1 MFTAKAKESPKGLE
15 DRDRRR
21 FHRWE
26 VCIPCN
32 VEWEDTIIRGQIANL
47 SYGGALITQVD
58 ALPSEGARVLLTF
71 QTRVGGGRLKNK
83 LVARVVYVIL
93 EAMEELI
100 SGSIGSFGVEFEEPP
115 EQMKG
120 KLLLLDNRKNE
131 DQIRSTKLDLTQFC
145 DHRNQF
151 KPVQLLTP
159 SAPTWLPRPAS
170 PAGHC

>member
-1 MFTAKAKESPKGLE
+1 MS
-15 DRDRRR
+15 RDNTREENPADLGNQERRQLY
-21 FHRWE
+21 RWK
-26 VCIPCN
+26 VSIPCTM
-32 VEWEDTIIRGQIANL
+32 ERGDTIITGQIANL
-47 SYGGALITQVD
+47 SEGGASITQVN
-58 ALPSEGARVLLTF
+58 AVPSEGARVLLTF
-71 QTRVGGGRLKNK
+71 HTRVGGVRLKNK
-83 LVARVVYVIL
+83 LVARIVYVIL

-151 KPVQLLTP
+151 KPKSNFWTP
-159 SAPTWLPRPAS
+159 PATTLPS
-170 PAGHC
+170 TTCCGG